1 MSVNIVFQ
9 IICFYIYILYLL
21 IFIFILYF
29 VCNRNALQ
37 MRHDGQKS
45 LRDYFTSEKP
55 VTVCDA
61 SERRFASRSKRTVS
75 DDEAERLSSTPARKR
90 CSIGKHVIVVDSDE
104 ENVFERCTK
113 YRNSSCVHSTPQ
125 GKGLGGDRGT
135 RGLSMSAGRKPSG
148 QSRTWSCVACTYI
161 NHPLISYC
169 EMCSTDRP
177 TSTEPWEQSN
187 AAVDSVSTQ
196 SVAID
201 SVSEQS
207 RLASAVAQLAFLQEN
222 SNNCPSSSLQESR
235 TASPDVFL
243 ESDADDASA
252 LNNLSSRSAPSSN
265 TSLLE
270 TLSIDTDTQVDAGSL
285 PSSHEDMNA
294 AGDGDGDGSHTSAD
308 MNAAAAAAAGD
319 GDGDGCHTATA
330 AAELS
335 CEWNSDVTSTA
346 VHESFQYC
354 CSRNSSRIYVYDKV
368 LLTD

>member
-1 MSVNIVFQ
+1 
-9 IICFYIYILYLL
+9 
-21 IFIFILYF
+21 
-29 VCNRNALQ
+29 

-61 SERRFASRSKRTVS
+61 SERRFASSSKRTVS

-90 CSIGKHVIVVDSDE
+90 CSAGKHVIVVDSDE

-113 YRNSSCVHSTPQ
+113 YRNSSCVQSTPQ

-148 QSRTWSCVACTYI
+148 QSRKWSCVACTYI

-177 TSTEPWEQSN
+177 TATEPLEQSN

-285 PSSHEDMNA
+285 PSSHEDMNVA
-294 AGDGDGDGSHTSAD
+294 AAA
-308 MNAAAAAAAGD
+308 AAAAAAAGD
-319 GDGDGCHTATA
+319 GDGDDAAAAAAGDGDDAAAAAAGDGDGDDAAAAGDGDGDDAAGDGDGSHTATA

-335 CEWNSDVTSTA
+335 CEWNSDVTSSA

-354 CSRNSSRIYVYDKV
+354 CSRNSSRIYVYDEV

>member
-1 MSVNIVFQ
+1 
-9 IICFYIYILYLL
+9 
-21 IFIFILYF
+21 
-29 VCNRNALQ
+29 
-37 MRHDGQKS
+37 
-45 LRDYFTSEKP
+45 
-55 VTVCDA
+55 
-61 SERRFASRSKRTVS
+61 
-75 DDEAERLSSTPARKR
+75 
-90 CSIGKHVIVVDSDE
+90 
-104 ENVFERCTK
+104 
-113 YRNSSCVHSTPQ
+113 
-125 GKGLGGDRGT
+125 
-135 RGLSMSAGRKPSG
+135 
-148 QSRTWSCVACTYI
+148 
-161 NHPLISYC
+161 
-169 EMCSTDRP
+169 MCSTDRP
-177 TSTEPWEQSN
+177 TATEPLEQSS

-222 SNNCPSSSLQESR
+222 CDNCPSSSLPESR
-235 TASPDVFL
+235 TASPDVLL

-270 TLSIDTDTQVDAGSL
+270 TLSIDTDTQVDAGSV
-285 PSSHEDMNA
+285 PSSHE
-294 AGDGDGDGSHTSAD
+294 D

-319 GDGDGCHTATA
+319 GDGVAAAAAAGDGDGDGCHAATA

-335 CEWNSDVTSTA
+335 CEGNGDVTSTA

>member
-1 MSVNIVFQ
+1 
-9 IICFYIYILYLL
+9 
-21 IFIFILYF
+21 
-29 VCNRNALQ
+29 
-37 MRHDGQKS
+37 
-45 LRDYFTSEKP
+45 
-55 VTVCDA
+55 
-61 SERRFASRSKRTVS
+61 
-75 DDEAERLSSTPARKR
+75 
-90 CSIGKHVIVVDSDE
+90 
-104 ENVFERCTK
+104 
-113 YRNSSCVHSTPQ
+113 
-125 GKGLGGDRGT
+125 
-135 RGLSMSAGRKPSG
+135 
-148 QSRTWSCVACTYI
+148 
-161 NHPLISYC
+161 
-169 EMCSTDRP
+169 MCSTDRP
-177 TSTEPWEQSN
+177 TATKPWEQSS

-201 SVSEQS
+201 SVSGQS

-222 SNNCPSSSLQESR
+222 CNNCPSSSLQESR

-252 LNNLSSRSAPSSN
+252 LNNLSSHSAPSSN

-294 AGDGDGDGSHTSAD
+294 AAAAAAAGDGDGDGSHTSAD
-308 MNAAAAAAAGD
+308 MNVAAAAGAGD
-319 GDGDGCHTATA
+319 GDGSHTATA

-335 CEWNSDVTSTA
+335 CEWNGDVTSSA

>member
-1 MSVNIVFQ
+1 
-9 IICFYIYILYLL
+9 
-21 IFIFILYF
+21 
-29 VCNRNALQ
+29 

-61 SERRFASRSKRTVS
+61 SERGFASSSKRTVS
-75 DDEAERLSSTPARKR
+75 DDEAECLSSTPARKR
-90 CSIGKHVIVVDSDE
+90 RSAGKHVIVVDSDE
-104 ENVFERCTK
+104 ENVFERCTN
-113 YRNSSCVHSTPQ
+113 YRNSSCVQSTPQ

-148 QSRTWSCVACTYI
+148 QSRMWSCVACTYV

-177 TSTEPWEQSN
+177 TATEPLEQSS

-207 RLASAVAQLAFLQEN
+207 RLASAVAPEN
-222 SNNCPSSSLQESR
+222 SNKCLSSSLQGSR

-294 AGDGDGDGSHTSAD
+294 AAAAAAGDGDGV
-308 MNAAAAAAAGD
+308 AAAAAAGD
-319 GDGDGCHTATA
+319 GDGDGCHAATA

-335 CEWNSDVTSTA
+335 CEGNGDVTSTA

>member
-1 MSVNIVFQ
+1 
-9 IICFYIYILYLL
+9 
-21 IFIFILYF
+21 
-29 VCNRNALQ
+29 
-37 MRHDGQKS
+37 MRYDGQKS

-75 DDEAERLSSTPARKR
+75 DDEAECLSSTPVRKR
-90 CSIGKHVIVVDSDE
+90 RSAGKHVIVVDSDE

-113 YRNSSCVHSTPQ
+113 YRNSSCVQSTPQ
-125 GKGLGGDRGT
+125 GNGLGGDRGT

-148 QSRTWSCVACTYI
+148 QSRKWSCVACTYI

-177 TSTEPWEQSN
+177 TATEPLEQSS

-207 RLASAVAQLAFLQEN
+207 RLASTVAQEN
-222 SNNCPSSSLQESR
+222 SNKCLSSSLQGSR

-252 LNNLSSRSAPSSN
+252 LNNLSSHSAPSSN

-270 TLSIDTDTQVDAGSL
+270 TLSIDTDTQVDAGSV

-294 AGDGDGDGSHTSAD
+294 A
-308 MNAAAAAAAGD
+308 AAAAAAGDGADD

-335 CEWNSDVTSTA
+335 CEWNGDVTSTA